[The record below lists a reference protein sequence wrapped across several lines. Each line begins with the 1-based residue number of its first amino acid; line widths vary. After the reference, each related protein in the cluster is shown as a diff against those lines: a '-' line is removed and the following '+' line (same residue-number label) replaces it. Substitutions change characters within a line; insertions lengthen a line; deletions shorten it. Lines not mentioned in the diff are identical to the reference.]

1 MCSDFIIFAPTNQR
15 RSIMRKRIVGY
26 ARVST
31 EKQDLERQ
39 KILIR
44 EYCSNNNYDLVKII
58 SEKVSGAKK
67 DRESINELLAVTK
80 DTADMVVVSE
90 LSRISREKECLTV
103 LNTIN
108 DILEN
113 GLDVLFLDDTSKV
126 YSAYTELN
134 VIDIITL
141 TVKAHSAAEERDKIT
156 ARMRTGKITKLNINP
171 YMYTGSLVP
180 YGFKVIDNPD
190 YKGQKCNIPAR
201 KLMVID
207 ESKTKDVQFI
217 YQLVLNGT
225 TLRDAAE
232 EVNKLG
238 LRTQLNKPFCE
249 TSISKMIKNPIYN
262 GRRRF
267 KGLNLPLMDKII
279 SDNDWNRAQI
289 CVSQNQ
295 LFKGKTTKNFNPL
308 KGLVFCPCGYA
319 LMLHKMIRKDGSG
332 YFVMTCCKKNDKE
345 YRKKCRNSG
354 IVSHV
359 LLPTVW
365 KCVKDT
371 LLLSEYTTK
380 TTSEVHRIN
389 GIIEGL
395 EDRIS
400 GLIDEIDSHKKEM
413 ARLSKAITLVTVK
426 GLITQYEN
434 EYVTEEAK
442 VTEIEAKIN
451 NIRDEISNYKANITK
466 INSITY
472 NSQLTN
478 LTDQEKASV
487 YQKVLSK
494 VVYYS
499 IDYFRGFIVI
509 SYKNGL
515 ENIIAINK
523 TTTGYISPLPSSFS
537 FNAETRKI
545 RVTIAKKQTSIKE
558 FSLSDIENIEYSFK
572 ELEANFNPQQ
582 WDIQSQIL

>member
-1 MCSDFIIFAPTNQR
+1 
-15 RSIMRKRIVGY
+15 
-26 ARVST
+26 
-31 EKQDLERQ
+31 
-39 KILIR
+39 
-44 EYCSNNNYDLVKII
+44 
-58 SEKVSGAKK
+58 
-67 DRESINELLAVTK
+67 
-80 DTADMVVVSE
+80 
-90 LSRISREKECLTV
+90 
-103 LNTIN
+103 
-108 DILEN
+108 
-113 GLDVLFLDDTSKV
+113 
-126 YSAYTELN
+126 
-134 VIDIITL
+134 
-141 TVKAHSAAEERDKIT
+141 
-156 ARMRTGKITKLNINP
+156 
-171 YMYTGSLVP
+171 
-180 YGFKVIDNPD
+180 
-190 YKGQKCNIPAR
+190 
-201 KLMVID
+201 
-207 ESKTKDVQFI
+207 
-217 YQLVLNGT
+217 
-225 TLRDAAE
+225 
-232 EVNKLG
+232 
-238 LRTQLNKPFCE
+238 
-249 TSISKMIKNPIYN
+249 
-262 GRRRF
+262 
-267 KGLNLPLMDKII
+267 MDKII

-545 RVTIAKKQTSIKE
+545 RVTIGKKQTSIKE

-572 ELEANFNPQQ
+572 ELEANFNPNNG
-582 WDIQSQIL
+582 IYKAKFYKTIKASYH